1 MAKGDPAPGTFK
13 VAVEGSGLMVDTEV
27 DQATALAV
35 VNVLMGGNPTPPAP
49 LALEGDGEDEG
60 GDGDGASER
69 SAKPRRRAKRAKG
82 KAKAKRRGGKTR
94 RKKSVGLVKDLSL
107 RPKGKKSFPDFVKEK
122 RPTSQHDKHAVCVYW
137 LTKEAGYKATPE
149 AVNTCHQGVDWKR
162 PADLRTALRL
172 TASKKGWIDTADS
185 ADITITTSGEDHVR
199 YDLPKPAKK

>member
-1 MAKGDPAPGTFK
+1 VG
-13 VAVEGSGLMVDTEV
+13 GSGLAREP
-27 DQATALAV
+27 
-35 VNVLMGGNPTPPAP
+35 GI
-49 LALEGDGEDEG
+49 
-60 GDGDGASER
+60 R
-69 SAKPRRRAKRAKG
+69 SNHPRI
-82 KAKAKRRGGKTR
+82 
-94 RKKSVGLVKDLSL
+94 S
-107 RPKGKKSFPDFVKEK
+107 PEK

-149 AVNTCHQGVDWKR
+149 AVNTCHQGVNWKR